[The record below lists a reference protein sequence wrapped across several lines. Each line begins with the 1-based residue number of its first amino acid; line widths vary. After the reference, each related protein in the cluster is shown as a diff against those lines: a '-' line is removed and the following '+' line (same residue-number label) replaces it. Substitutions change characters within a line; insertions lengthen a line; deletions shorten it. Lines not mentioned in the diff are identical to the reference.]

1 MTRISY
7 IYCVCVCVCLHE
19 CVCMC
24 MCACGGAYP
33 TPICLHNCQVLYG
46 NGAITQLTGL
56 LFG

>member
-1 MTRISY
+1 MTTATILGDLLY
-7 IYCVCVCVCLHE
+7 

-46 NGAITQLTGL
+46 NGVITQLTGL